1 MSKMWNIIL
10 MSENTNQDYS
20 GAFLPTYQT
29 LHIESGAL
37 SQNTLEAEH
46 ESFLKFFLNET

>member
-1 MSKMWNIIL
+1 

-20 GAFLPTYQT
+20 GAFLPAYQT
-29 LHIESGAL
+29 LPIESGAL

-46 ESFLKFFLNET
+46 ELLLKFILNET